1 MLKSAR
7 GVIVVACL
15 AVAGCVAQARPTPS
29 PKTDETMTETKTK
42 SETKTNEVRSVTV
55 RGNAGNAKAGA
66 EISGKDGTPVYVAG
80 LDAWP
85 AALNGKMVGATGT
98 LHTVHHELP
107 VGPNGEHYA
116 GLDGDQLVLRD
127 ARYGLVQEGS
137 WKRGIG
143 GVTTVSGKAADS
155 KWGAV
160 IVTPEGP
167 CYVNGL
173 KAWPADVV
181 GQPVS
186 ATGDVQRNK
195 RATGPEQDDAHLGG
209 QPGEKWAL
217 GDPRWSSP

>member
-1 MLKSAR
+1 MFERAR
-7 GVIVVACL
+7 GWVVVACIG
-15 AVAGCVAQARPTPS
+15 AAGCAQKHS
-29 PKTDETMTETKTK
+29 PGKVDAAV
-42 SETKTNEVRSVTV
+42 TNPNVERSVTV
-55 RGNAGNAKAGA
+55 RGIAGNAKAGA
-66 EISGKDGTPVYVAG
+66 EVMGKDGIPIYLTG

-85 AALNGKMVGATGT
+85 DALNGKKVGVTGI
-98 LHTVHHELP
+98 LHSVDHGLP

-116 GLDGDQLVLRD
+116 GLEGEQLLLRD
-127 ARYGLVQEGS
+127 ARYGLIQESS

-143 GVTTVSGKAADS
+143 AVTTVSGKAADTT
-155 KWGAV
+155 WGAV
-160 IVTPEGP
+160 ILTPEGP

-173 KAWPADVV
+173 KAWPAEVV

-195 RATGPEQDDAHLGG
+195 SAIGPEHDDAHLGG